1 METLNT
7 LPLTE
12 ALHQLLDQKLD
23 CDVTFYI
30 GGEDIQAHKFMLN
43 FRCPGL
49 YTMIH
54 NKLAFKNG
62 KVIIDDPEVLPAEFR
77 TFLEYLYTD
86 TCRITDANVK
96 TLLHLGDMY
105 DVPNLLEY
113 CTEYLER
120 RFSAASIINSAQLG
134 ILYSERC
141 SLLAKCLQYISHT
154 SYLNRYSASFH
165 WKLASPELVLKVAQE
180 CKRWNG
186 FTEDV
191 LFKAIIEWAKQE
203 CVRKK
208 FDINAKNMNTVLSQI
223 ILHIKFQDLKPLTLA
238 TTVTDYKLLT
248 NEKMLECLRKA
259 VIEEGK
265 ESFVLPKRPAQ
276 IEIDDFE

>member
-1 METLNT
+1 MENLNT

-23 CDVTFYI
+23 CDVTFHI
-30 GGEDIQAHKFMLN
+30 DGEDIQAHKFMLN

-49 YTMIH
+49 YVMIH
-54 NKLAFKNG
+54 NELSYKDG
-62 KVIIDDPEVLPAEFR
+62 KVIIDDPNVLPAEFR

-105 DVPNLLEY
+105 DVPNLLEF
-113 CTEYLER
+113 CTEYLVR
-120 RFSAASIINSAQLG
+120 RFSAASIMNSAQLG

-141 SLLAKCLQYISHT
+141 SLLAKCLQYISNT

-203 CVRKK
+203 CIRNKLDV
-208 FDINAKNMNTVLSQI
+208 NATNMNTILLQI
-223 ILHIKFQDLKPLTLA
+223 IPHIKFHELKPLTLA
-238 TTVTDYKLLT
+238 TTVT
-248 NEKMLECLRKA
+248 E
-259 VIEEGK
+259 
-265 ESFVLPKRPAQ
+265 
-276 IEIDDFE
+276 